1 MGDDR
6 LRAAL
11 QASRHE
17 VGQWLG
23 RDDVEHAVP
32 GTVGPPGLRR
42 NVILVWLP
50 DGFTFLMAGAS
61 GQPAGVLDELPRPQ
75 LPEVREGINHD
86 TWTVGGHKA
95 RVHKGWRAVA
105 GWVEA

>member
-17 VGQWLG
+17 VGAWLG

-50 DGFTFLMAGAS
+50 DGFTLLMAGAS
-61 GQPAGVLDELPRPQ
+61 KQPAGVLDELPRPQ
-75 LPEVREGINHD
+75 LPDVREGFGHD
-86 TWTVGGHKA
+86 RWKVAHHTV